1 MLVVVLHSRGCFL
14 IERQLLRAVL
24 EEVDASV
31 GTLVGLEIYHVM
43 RLLQVALVRTTLH
56 LSSRIS
62 RHILRVPHF
71 IAGLARFTPI
81 VSTICQMIARV
92 RRLSLEHVVRLVQAS
107 LRNIAT
113 LMRSCIVL
121 CLHML
126 PTQHSLICDN
136 WLRAIHG
143 LIGGRLST
151 TSRVVLNGLLLL
163 IGLLPRALIAI
174 VLRVD
179 VVVNVVRM
187 HD

>member
-1 MLVVVLHSRGCFL
+1 
-14 IERQLLRAVL
+14 
-24 EEVDASV
+24 
-31 GTLVGLEIYHVM
+31 
-43 RLLQVALVRTTLH
+43 
-56 LSSRIS
+56 
-62 RHILRVPHF
+62 
-71 IAGLARFTPI
+71 
-81 VSTICQMIARV
+81 
-92 RRLSLEHVVRLVQAS
+92 
-107 LRNIAT
+107 
-113 LMRSCIVL
+113 
-121 CLHML
+121 ML

-143 LIGGRLST
+143 LIGGRLSA